1 MHFTII
7 AEDAGQAVE
16 KIRSALPNAVL
27 REQSGTPN
35 VKKLELETSA
45 DEVALEAKVKELA
58 DTFYVFFYDKKPGLV
73 VFDMDST
80 LIKNECIDLIAK
92 RAGVEPQVAEITER
106 AMRGELD
113 FQQSLQE
120 RVGLLKGIDSRTIYS
135 DLVKEIEITPGARE
149 LCEGLRSHGIK
160 TAVLS
165 GGFQPIV
172 DWIKGELGLDYAFAN
187 HLVADKESGLLTG
200 HTTGAIVDGQ
210 RKAELL
216 TQIAAENEIPLN
228 AVVAV
233 GDGSN
238 DLPMMAKA
246 GYGIAW
252 HAKPLVRARAPSQ
265 LNSESLADIL
275 YVFELA

>member
-7 AEDAGQAVE
+7 AEDAGRAVE
-16 KIRSALPNAVL
+16 KIRSALPNTAL

-58 DTFYVFFYDKKPGLV
+58 DTFDVFFYDKKPGLV

-149 LCEGLRSHGIK
+149 LCAGLRSHGIK

-275 YVFELA
+275 YVFGLA